1 MEEPLYLVAAGAIV
15 VLGGIGFFLARKRRA
30 AERDWPDVDDDP
42 ADKIAP
48 TLRGDAVPDEPA
60 TADLAEP
67 PKAVVPRAPAE
78 RPKPAPAEAMAGIVA
93 ALASARTESA
103 GEDNDLDFHGASDRS
118 GAGER
123 PQQQPAQT
131 QATPS
136 EPQSTGAARVAVPQ
150 ERTAQPTP
158 PRPADPVPS
167 AKPAAARVPDFLLNP
182 ESGRPTSE
190 APAPQVSAS
199 APKLE
204 ETTAPVPKIEVP
216 SAPAQKVEQ
225 ASAPA
230 RNVDF
235 DLDPLPTINTQAPSA
250 RTRPNVDFKLDLDDL
265 DLNASSQ
272 RTSGDAAR
280 DDHWHDVQQKF
291 DLAKAYEDM
300 GDKQGARDILQEVIR
315 EGDTAQQVQAR
326 RRLESLS

>member
-1 MEEPLYLVAAGAIV
+1 MEEPLYLAAAGAIV
-15 VLGGIGFFLARKRRA
+15 VLGGIGFFFARKRRA
-30 AERDWPDVDDDP
+30 AERDWPDVDDDA

-48 TLRGDAVPDEPA
+48 TLGGDAVPDEPA
-60 TADLAEP
+60 RADLAEP
-67 PKAVVPRAPAE
+67 ARPVVPRAPAE
-78 RPKPAPAEAMAGIVA
+78 RPRPAPAEATAGIVA
-93 ALASARTESA
+93 ALAGARTEST
-103 GEDNDLDFHGASDRS
+103 GEDNDLDFHGTSDRS

-123 PQQQPAQT
+123 PREQPAQT
-131 QATPS
+131 QTAPS
-136 EPQSTGAARVAVPQ
+136 EPQSAAAARVAVPQ
-150 ERTAQPTP
+150 ERTAQPAP
-158 PRPADPVPS
+158 PRLAEPVPS
-167 AKPAAARVPDFLLNP
+167 AKPAAGGVPDFLLNP
-182 ESGRPTSE
+182 QSGTPTNE

-199 APKLE
+199 AWKTE
-204 ETTAPVPKIEVP
+204 DAAAPVPKIEMPSAPAQVEQS
-216 SAPAQKVEQ
+216 SAPAQKV
-225 ASAPA
+225 
-230 RNVDF
+230 DF
-235 DLDPLPTINTQAPSA
+235 DLEPLPTINTQAPSA

-265 DLNASSQ
+265 DLNAPGQ